1 MSFSK
6 RCKKE
11 ILKKEPDNKELDMEL
26 LAYLYFQGSIRIVK
40 NSYQILFKA
49 SENIEAR
56 YIYKIIREK
65 YKYSPAMEIQNKRKF
80 SKDRSFVVLVEDARV
95 SDKILKLADRFSL
108 YETDKFYENL
118 KSREQK
124 KIILKLAFLLKGSIN
139 DPYRGYNLE
148 INLQEK
154 EEALLIGKIME
165 DFSINP
171 KLNLRNDSYC
181 VYIKDSD
188 KISDF
193 LAIIGAN
200 KSLFDLENVRAMK
213 SIRNDINRQTNFDKA
228 NIDRTVKASL
238 RQVDAINKLK
248 EKKILDN
255 LPEDL
260 QKIAENRLA
269 YPYISLEE
277 LGKMMVPALSKAK
290 VNYRLQKLIKLSES
304 EEKWQAILP
313 TFTCIQNIPFW
324 TVLQKSTN

>member
-11 ILKKEPDNKELDMEL
+11 ILKKEPDYKEIDMEL
-26 LAYLYFQGSIRIVK
+26 LSYFYFQGSIRIVN

-56 YIYKIIREK
+56 YIYKIIKEK
-65 YKYSPAMEIQNKRKF
+65 YDYSPAMEIQNKRKF
-80 SKDRSFVVLVEDARV
+80 SKDRSYVVLVEDSEVA
-95 SDKILKLADRFSL
+95 DKILALADSYSL
-108 YETDKFYENL
+108 YEFEKFFENI
-118 KSREQK
+118 KSRDEK

-148 INLQEK
+148 INVQQK

-165 DFSINP
+165 EFSINP

-193 LAIIGAN
+193 LALIRAN

-228 NIDRTVKASL
+228 NIDRTVKAAF

-248 EKKILDN
+248 EKNILEN
-255 LPEDL
+255 QAEDL
-260 QKIAENRLA
+260 QKIAELRLA

-277 LGKMMVPALSKAK
+277 LGKMMTPVLSKAK
-290 VNYRLQKLIKLSES
+290 VNYRLQKLIKLAES
-304 EEKWQAILP
+304 EE
-313 TFTCIQNIPFW
+313 
-324 TVLQKSTN
+324 

>member
-11 ILKKEPDNKELDMEL
+11 ILKKEPDYKEIDMEL
-26 LAYLYFQGSIRIVK
+26 LAYFYFQGSIRIVN

-56 YIYKIIREK
+56 YIYKIIKEK
-65 YKYSPAMEIQNKRKF
+65 YNYSPAMEIQNKRKF
-80 SKDRSFVVLVEDARV
+80 SKDRSYVVLVEDSEVAE
-95 SDKILKLADRFSL
+95 KILALADSYSL
-108 YETDKFYENL
+108 YEFEKFFENI
-118 KSREQK
+118 KSRNEK

-148 INLQEK
+148 INVQQK

-165 DFSINP
+165 EFSINP

-193 LAIIGAN
+193 LALIGAN

-228 NIDRTVKASL
+228 NIDRTVKAAFG
-238 RQVDAINKLK
+238 QVDAINKLK
-248 EKKILDN
+248 EKNILEN
-255 LPEDL
+255 QAEDL
-260 QKIAENRLA
+260 QKIAELRLA

-277 LGKMMVPALSKAK
+277 LGKMMTPALSKAK
-290 VNYRLQKLIKLSES
+290 VNYRLQKLIKLAES
-304 EEKWQAILP
+304 EE
-313 TFTCIQNIPFW
+313 
-324 TVLQKSTN
+324 

>member
-11 ILKKEPDNKELDMEL
+11 ILKKEPEYKEIDMEL
-26 LAYLYFQGSIRIVK
+26 LAYFYFQGSIRIVK

-56 YIYKIIREK
+56 YIYKIIKEK

-80 SKDRSFVVLVEDARV
+80 SKERSFIVLVEDSLV
-95 SDKILKLADRFSL
+95 SDKILKLADTYNL
-108 YETDKFYENL
+108 YEMEKFYENL
-118 KSREQK
+118 KTREQK

-148 INLQEK
+148 INLQQK

-165 DFSINP
+165 DFYINP
-171 KLNLRNDSYC
+171 KLNLRNDLYC

-228 NIDRTVKASL
+228 NIDRTVKAAF
-238 RQVDAINKLK
+238 RQIDAINKLK
-248 EKKILDN
+248 DKNILEN
-255 LPEDL
+255 LSEDL
-260 QKIAENRLA
+260 QEISELRLT

-277 LGKMMVPALSKAK
+277 LGKIMTPALSKAK
-290 VNYRLQKLIKLSES
+290 VNYRLQKLIKLAES
-304 EEKWQAILP
+304 ED
-313 TFTCIQNIPFW
+313 
-324 TVLQKSTN
+324 